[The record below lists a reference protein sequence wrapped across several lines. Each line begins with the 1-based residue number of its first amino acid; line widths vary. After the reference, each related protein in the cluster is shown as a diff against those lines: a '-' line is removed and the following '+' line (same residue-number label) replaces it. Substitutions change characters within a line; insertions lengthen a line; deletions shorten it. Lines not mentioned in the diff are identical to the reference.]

1 MAEDANVVSNDEF
14 YKQILRITIKEL
26 KPSELYTKWRVFL

>member
-14 YKQILRITIKEL
+14 YKQILRITFKEL
-26 KPSELYTKWRVFL
+26 KPSELYSQD